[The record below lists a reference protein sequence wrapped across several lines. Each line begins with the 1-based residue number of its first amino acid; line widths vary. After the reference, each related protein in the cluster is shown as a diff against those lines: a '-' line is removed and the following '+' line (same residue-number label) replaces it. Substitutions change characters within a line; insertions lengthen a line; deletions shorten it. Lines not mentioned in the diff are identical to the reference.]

1 MLILTR
7 KPGEN
12 IRINDDITITVLGVQ
27 GQQVRIGIAA
37 PASMEVH
44 REEIYQRI
52 QNKALE
58 QTGPGECNN
67 GRHLLRPIN
76 SDSIVEGS

>member
-1 MLILTR
+1 MLVLTR
-7 KPGEN
+7 KPGES

-37 PASMEVH
+37 PASTEVH

-52 QNKALE
+52 QNQALE
-58 QTGPGECNN
+58 QTGLGELNG
-67 GRHLLRPIN
+67 GRHLLRPVN
-76 SDSIVEGS
+76 SDSIVEDS

>member
-7 KPGEN
+7 KTGETIN
-12 IRINDDITITVLGVQ
+12 IGHDVLVTVLGVQ

-37 PASMEVH
+37 PKDVQVH

-52 QNKALE
+52 QAGGHQK
-58 QTGPGECNN
+58 Q
-67 GRHLLRPIN
+67 
-76 SDSIVEGS
+76 